1 MAKVRADRI
10 RGREINTY
18 LKFAYSYTL
27 PKLDFFRPIL
37 YKKKMEQLYSPII
50 YVHSY
55 IGLDCFCIEF
65 DFDILFSTIKLK

>member
-1 MAKVRADRI
+1 
-10 RGREINTY
+10 
-18 LKFAYSYTL
+18 
-27 PKLDFFRPIL
+27 
-37 YKKKMEQLYSPII
+37 MEQLYSPII